1 MMYSTYLYTQLG
13 PMDLGTTDIRCQSGD
28 QRTWVV
34 GLQLPVEVH
43 MLLIISRVE
52 ATMQRL

>member
-1 MMYSTYLYTQLG
+1 MYSTYLYTQLG